1 MHGYGRFARSAFFI
15 THNYNMRQW
24 SALARFLPLLYGD
37 NKRRG
42 SNGSQTAQFSSQVSR
57 LGIGL
62 RRKIKARDQI
72 LDNNRDEL
80 RTARHARLTV
90 NCGILRF
97 DRARA
102 GVAHFGNI
110 RV

>member
-15 THNYNMRQW
+15 THNDNMRQW

-37 NKRRG
+37 NERRG

-62 RRKIKARDQI
+62 CRQIKARDQI
-72 LDNNRDEL
+72 LENNRDEL
-80 RTARHARLTV
+80 RSARHTRLAV
-90 NCGILRF
+90 NRGMLCF

-102 GVAHFGNI
+102 RVAHFGNI
-110 RV
+110 CV